1 MARKEKKAGPPMTSL
16 VFVGLACLFVVAA
29 GAGYL
34 WNKSQINTLGDQMRA
49 YEFRLETAKRRRMD
63 LERNYA
69 AMCSPAY
76 LDRRVKEMKLPLAM
90 PQLDQIVRLQESP
103 RGPQAQEEKLIAG
116 RTTSSGEVRD

>member
-16 VFVGLACLFVVAA
+16 VFVGLTCVFCVAS

-34 WNKSQINTLGDQMRA
+34 WNKSQINTLGEQMRG

-76 LDRRVKEMKLPLAM
+76 LERRVKEMKLPLGM
-90 PQLDQIVRLQESP
+90 PQLDQIVRLQEST
-103 RGPQAQEEKLIAG
+103 GEPQQEKLLAG
-116 RTTSSGEVRD
+116 RTLPAGEARD